1 MKGSSVVLVVGLGLV
16 ILNSCS
22 RSSRIPPDL
31 LDQDRMSALLFDISM
46 AEGHVENA
54 YFRDSAKSRDS
65 ILKIELDRVLLIHG
79 VSQQVFLDS
88 YRFYKSKPHLYKV
101 MVDSLQARSQ
111 RDQQK
116 MYLQPGQRRKK
127 KSAAK
132 PDTTKK

>member
-1 MKGSSVVLVVGLGLV
+1 MKGLSVALVVSLCII
-16 ILNSCS
+16 ILSSCS
-22 RSSRIPPDL
+22 RSSRVPSDI

-46 AEGHVENA
+46 AEGHAENA

-65 ILKIELDRVLLIHG
+65 ILKVELDRVLLIHG
-79 VSQQVFLDS
+79 VSQQQFLDS
-88 YRFYKSKPHLYKV
+88 YRFYKLNPHLYKV

-127 KSAAK
+127 KSAAI

>member
-1 MKGSSVVLVVGLGLV
+1 MRAFFAIGLAFLCLPGM
-16 ILNSCS
+16 ISCS
-22 RSSRIPPDL
+22 RSARIPAGIVE
-31 LDQDRMSALLFDISM
+31 QAKMSAILFDISM
-46 AEGHVENA
+46 AEGHAENA

-65 ILKIELDRVLLIHG
+65 ILKVELDRVLAIHR
-79 VSQQVFLDS
+79 VSQFDFLKS

-127 KSAAK
+127 KPGAPS
-132 PDTTKK
+132 DTTKL